1 MPNGPK
7 YDRKEK
13 FVNKKKKK
21 NPANKGASFGEKG
34 LVGKR
39 DFNEREN

>member
-1 MPNGPK
+1 MDPSMIE
-7 YDRKEK
+7 RK
-13 FVNKKKKK
+13 NLWTKKK